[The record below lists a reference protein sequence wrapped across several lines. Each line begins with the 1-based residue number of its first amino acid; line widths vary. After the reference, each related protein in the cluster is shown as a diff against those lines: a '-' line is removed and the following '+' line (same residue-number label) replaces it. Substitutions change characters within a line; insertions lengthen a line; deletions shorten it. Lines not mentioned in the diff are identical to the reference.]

1 VTAPDAPRPNGG
13 GAPSRVRVA
22 AAAALLVTFAAGAA
36 LGVGVERWRAH
47 QRFEQH
53 GGGGRSGRGGGPMGD
68 GFLRT
73 LHLTTA
79 QRASVDSILER
90 RRVQLEQFWS
100 GPGQQLRTIVDSTRN
115 EIRAVLTPAQR
126 TTYDSMMTERRQRER
141 AREMGGGPIG
151 PPPLGSRRD

>member
-1 VTAPDAPRPNGG
+1 MTAPNAPRPNGG
-13 GAPSRVRVA
+13 SAPSRVRVA

-36 LGVGVERWRAH
+36 LGVGGERWRAH
-47 QRFEQH
+47 QRLEQH
-53 GGGGRSGRGGGPMGD
+53 GGSARSGRGGPMGD

-126 TTYDSMMTERRQRER
+126 TTYDSMVTERRQRER
-141 AREMGGGPIG
+141 TREMGGGPIG
-151 PPPLGSRRD
+151 PPPPGTRRD